1 MRPLK
6 LTISAFGPYADKAFI
21 DMESLGENGIYL
33 ITGDTGAGKTTI
45 FDAITF
51 ALYDKASGEHR
62 ETSML
67 RSKYAE
73 PSTPTEV
80 ELTFSNHGKIY
91 TVKRNPEY
99 ERPAK
104 NGNGTT
110 TQRAE
115 ATLTLPD
122 GQVIANRREVNAKLQ
137 EIIGVDAKQFSQ
149 IVMIAQGDFL
159 KLLVADTKER
169 QGIFREIFK
178 TNSYQVLQ
186 DTLKTKSGELG
197 RLCDNTRLILQ
208 QHVNA
213 ILCHDE
219 DVLADEVK
227 KAKDGQLM
235 VADVILLLEKLLD
248 GDTSLMEALTKELD
262 ATEEE
267 LKKYNDEIAKH
278 QAFRK
283 STTELASAEKELKE
297 LLPDLTQAQKEY
309 DKEKSHDKEAEAKRV
324 EAAKIEA
331 QYTDYDKYDLLLRE
345 CKALS
350 EAISKKEKE
359 KEEKSASLNN
369 GKDFLEALKK
379 EYQSLVNAGE
389 NRERLIAR
397 INEAS
402 SKAEKIKELLTVLE
416 QLALNKGKLARLQQ
430 EYTSLANIADKA
442 QGTYNALNR
451 AFLNNQ
457 AGILADTLTEG
468 SPCPVCGST
477 AHPVKAT
484 KPTDAPTEEALNE
497 AKAKADEAL
506 RNASDKSLVANL
518 LKGQVEA
525 EEKQL
530 MKQISALID
539 DAILEN
545 AKDELEAL
553 LNKTEGIISALNDE
567 LTTENAK
574 IKRKE
579 DLEVTIPAKEKGL
592 QETERYIH
600 QLTEEIASA
609 TTSLKEKTALAS
621 EIKKKLTFES
631 KAKAQERVRVL
642 LSEIDAYKDRLSK
655 KEVALKAVETRITEL
670 KAKITQLKETL
681 KEKPKTDEEALNVQI
696 NTLAQKKSEILAK
709 RQDAHTRHSTNT
721 NVLSAVKENSN
732 ELIAL
737 EHKYAWVKNLS
748 NTANGALSGKEKIML
763 ETYIQA
769 TYFERIIEKANRR
782 LLVMTGNQYELRRRK
797 AAENNRS
804 QSGLELDVIDHYNG
818 SVRSVKSLSGGESF
832 KASLSLALGLS
843 DEVQESAGGI
853 KLDTMFVDEGFGSLD
868 EESLQQAIK
877 ALASLSSGNK
887 LVGIISHVAELK
899 ERIDTQ
905 VVVTKN
911 KTGGSSVKI
920 VV

>member
-6 LTISAFGPYADKAFI
+6 LTISAFGPYADKVFI

-51 ALYDKASGEHR
+51 ALYDRASGEHR
-62 ETSML
+62 DTSML

-73 PSTPTEV
+73 SSTPTEV

-110 TQRAE
+110 MQKAE
-115 ATLTLPD
+115 ATLVMPD

-186 DTLKTKSGELG
+186 DVLKTKSGELG

-208 QHVNA
+208 QHINA
-213 ILCHDE
+213 ILCRDE
-219 DVLADEVK
+219 DVLSDEVK
-227 KAKDGQLM
+227 KAKDGLLM

-248 GDTSLMEALTKELD
+248 GDAGLMESLTKELNT
-262 ATEEE
+262 TEEE
-267 LKKYNDEIAKH
+267 LKKHNDEIAKH
-278 QAFRK
+278 QAFKK
-283 STTELASAEKELKE
+283 STTELASAEKELE
-297 LLPDLTQAQKEY
+297 LLLPSLAQAQMEY
-309 DKEKSHDKEAEAKRV
+309 DEEKKHGKQAEKKHT

-345 CKALS
+345 CTELS
-350 EAISKKEKE
+350 NSISKKEKE
-359 KEEKSASLNN
+359 KEEKAALLNN
-369 GKDFLEALKK
+369 EKEALEALKK

-389 NRERLIAR
+389 NRERLTAR
-397 INEAS
+397 INDAS
-402 SKAEKIKELLTVLE
+402 AKAKQIKELLAGLE
-416 QLALNKGKLARLQQ
+416 QLASSKKRLSLLQQ
-430 EYTSLANIADKA
+430 EYSALAHVADEA
-442 QGTYNALNR
+442 QSTYNSLNR

-457 AGILADTLTEG
+457 AGILADSLTEG
-468 SPCPVCGST
+468 APCPVCGST
-477 AHPVKAT
+477 THPVKAT
-484 KPTDAPTEEALNE
+484 KPTDAPTEEELNE
-497 AKAKADEAL
+497 AKSKSDQAL
-506 RNASDKSLVANL
+506 HNASEKSLAANL
-518 LKGQVEA
+518 LTGQVDA

-539 DAILEN
+539 DVTPES
-545 AKDELEAL
+545 AKEKLEAL
-553 LNKTEGIISALNDE
+553 LNNTEGIITALNDE
-567 LTTENAK
+567 LATENAK

-579 DLEVTIPAKEKGL
+579 ALELIIPAKEKKL
-592 QETERYIH
+592 QETERYIQ
-600 QLTEEIASA
+600 QLTEEIATA
-609 TTSLKEKTALAS
+609 TTSLKEKTALAR
-621 EIKKKLTFES
+621 EIKEKLTFES
-631 KAKAQERVRVL
+631 KAKAQERVRAL
-642 LSEIDAYKDRLSK
+642 LSEIDAHKDRRSK
-655 KEVALKAVETRITEL
+655 KEATLKSVETRITEL
-670 KAKITQLKETL
+670 KAKIAQLKETL
-681 KEKPKTDEEALNVQI
+681 KEKPSTDEEALNIQI
-696 NTLAQKKSEILAK
+696 NALAQKKSEILAK

-853 KLDTMFVDEGFGSLD
+853 RLDTMFVDEGFGSLD

-877 ALASLSSGNK
+877 ALASLSAGNK

-905 VVVTKN
+905 IVVTKN

-920 VV
+920 AI